1 MLAGVTFCWH
11 LSPLADRED
20 YAVIERSGEFTKTHA
35 SKGGRSG
42 WSGQS
47 LKSKSKLARGV
58 VESRVR

>member
-35 SKGGRSG
+35 SKGGRSILVHY
-42 WSGQS
+42 GQVAG
-47 LKSKSKLARGV
+47 LGKA
-58 VESRVR
+58 